1 MFLSLSLYLDK
12 LESQINVKLSL
23 TQAVII
29 WWDKGMKDDYTKLF
43 HKILKSS
50 IWDKDDRTRLV
61 WITLLA
67 MRDSVGVIESTMKGL
82 ARAARVPEE
91 DCRKAI
97 EEFLKPDPDSLTTKH
112 EGRRL
117 EVVEGGWRLLNH
129 EKYVQLMGMEQQRAY
144 WRDKKAEQR
153 HRELERELEKSE
165 EKEHQKRLKVA
176 KEVGI
181 KAGAS
186 RAIKEGFESVNLQSP

>member
-1 MFLSLSLYLDK
+1 
-12 LESQINVKLSL
+12 
-23 TQAVII
+23 
-29 WWDKGMKDDYTKLF
+29 MKDDYTKLF
-43 HKILKSS
+43 HKILRSS

-67 MRDSVGVIESTMKGL
+67 MRDSSGVIESTMNGV
-82 ARAARVPEE
+82 ARAARVPEA

-97 EEFLKPDPDSLTTKH
+97 EEFLKPDPESLTTKH

-129 EKYVQLMGMEQQRAY
+129 EKYVQLMGREHQRAY

-153 HRELERELEKSE
+153 QRELEQAQEKAE
-165 EKEHQKRLKVA
+165 EAEHKKRLKLAVDEG
-176 KEVGI
+176 KR
-181 KAGAS
+181 AGGT
-186 RAIKEGFESVNLQSP
+186 RAVNEGLQSVNLQHK